1 LVDVARVTCPPSVA
15 ANDQFVSPPL
25 PEPEASAPHCRFPLE
40 SVSSTSVPLQPVTP
54 TLVNEDWV
62 TDEPRVVESKTRPS
76 LIKRADPVGRF
87 KFPPF
92 RATPPENV
100 EVEMFVTARLLMVE
114 VPRKVGMFVAKIL
127 PPVIVSPLEEERPVV
142 VTPPLKVDVPEPILM
157 TPAKVEEPLTV
168 STVNTEDVAAFMT
181 RKALVVLIA
190 VWIVVEPYMERVF
203 PGVVVPMPIYLVDG
217 RITSAGLACSVVPP
231 AIANLCALLKSV
243 PIVQLFEPT
252 PSKVIP
258 AVPELPVCLTTN
270 AELLLVPGRSILICP
285 TLVVKPIYGIPFAK
299 I

>member
-1 LVDVARVTCPPSVA
+1 MSIIFATWPEIGLIANVVVAIVTDSTESFAYGVEVPIPTRLVDVASVTCPPSVTA
-15 ANDQFVSPPL
+15 YVQFTSPPP
-25 PEPEASAPHCRFPLE
+25 PEPEASGPHCRFPLE

-100 EVEMFVTARLLMVE
+100 E
-114 VPRKVGMFVAKIL
+114 
-127 PPVIVSPLEEERPVV
+127 
-142 VTPPLKVDVPEPILM
+142 VDVPEPILM